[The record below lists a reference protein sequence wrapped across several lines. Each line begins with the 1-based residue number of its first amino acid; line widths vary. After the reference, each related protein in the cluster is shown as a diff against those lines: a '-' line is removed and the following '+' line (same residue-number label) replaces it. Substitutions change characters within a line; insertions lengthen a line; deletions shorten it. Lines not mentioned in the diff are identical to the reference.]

1 MLGTMGKVEIRIPL
15 VTWRDGRPRFIPG
28 PAVRRLLGLPGTDL
42 RFPEGAGPDYQPAML
57 RPGDKNTGRW
67 FSLDEAIAWSKAM
80 QEEIATKRRDVATG
94 RTTPRKLR
102 NAQARGA
109 ASYLTVGQLVECFLD
124 PQQNPRMGGK
134 EIVQGRKTRKPLRA
148 NTIRCYRGAA
158 RLLERLD
165 DSRVW
170 LAPAAALSSTAVAGI
185 LDKVEIAHGLAQA
198 RNVRALLSV
207 VYSWGSGRKMVHFN
221 PIAAMETRLPVLQP
235 RVHWARPHE
244 LDAFIRGCDALG
256 CPDVADMVC
265 AGAWTG
271 QRQADRL
278 SLRFNQITA
287 DGILFRPEKK
297 QGAGQQLLIPLSSA
311 LATRI
316 EAVRHR
322 RQDWPI
328 RSTLVFLNERT
339 RRPWSATRWRAAFRV
354 LRLAI
359 ATGEIERDKNGRP
372 TDAAAAILGN
382 IDIRAR
388 LQAAGVP
395 IVPALAELRDQDL
408 RDTAVTWLG
417 LAGCDKFEIAGFT
430 GHAFGTDDKVLA
442 HYLAIPPDFAR
453 RGMAK
458 LEAWHAEQMAASA
471 EQAL

>member
-1 MLGTMGKVEIRIPL
+1 MLGAMGKVEIRIPL

-28 PAVRRLLGLPGTDL
+28 PAVRALGLPGTDL

-102 NAQARGA
+102 NAQVRGA
-109 ASYLTVGQLVECFLD
+109 ASYLTVGQLVESFLD

-134 EIVQGRKTRKPLRA
+134 EIVQGRKTRRPLRA
-148 NTIRCYRGAA
+148 NTIRYYRGGAA
-158 RLLERLD
+158 TLERLD
-165 DSRVW
+165 NGRVW
-170 LAPAAALSSTAVAGI
+170 LAPAAALSSTALEGI

-198 RNVRALLSV
+198 RTVRSLLSV
-207 VYSWGSGRKMVHFN
+207 AYGWGCGRKMVHFN
-221 PIAAMETRLPVLQP
+221 PVAAMETRLPVLKP

-244 LDAFIRGCDALG
+244 LDVFLRGCDALG
-256 CPDVADMVC
+256 CPEVADLVC

-297 QGAGQQLLIPLSSA
+297 ERAGQQLLIPMSST
-311 LATRI
+311 LAARL
-316 EAVRHR
+316 EAARRR
-322 RQDWPI
+322 RQDWPVQ
-328 RSTLVFLNERT
+328 STHVFLNEKA
-339 RRPWSATRWRAAFRV
+339 RRPWSAPWWRAVFRV

-359 ATGEIERDKNGRP
+359 STGEIERDKKGQP
-372 TDAAAAILGN
+372 TKAAAATLGD
-382 IDIRAR
+382 IDIRSR

-395 IVPALAELRDQDL
+395 ITPELGKLRDQDM

-442 HYLAIPPDFAR
+442 HYLAIPPDFAK
-453 RGMAK
+453 RGMEK
-458 LEAWHAEQMAASA
+458 LEAWHAEQMTAQR
-471 EQAL
+471 QAGS